1 MNVSAR
7 PEALRETNHVQERR
21 GNPGVDTMLQELCS
35 TEQAPPGKP
44 PGPNVPDE
52 GAFETFVGGSGI

>member
-35 TEQAPPGKP
+35 SEQAPPWNA
-44 PGPNVPDE
+44 PGANVPDK
-52 GAFETFVGGSGI
+52 GAFETFISRAGI

>member
-1 MNVSAR
+1 MNTSAR
-7 PEALRETNHVQERR
+7 PKVPQETDHIQERSS
-21 GNPGVDTMLQELCS
+21 NPGVDTMLQELCS